1 MELETMKF
9 ELREDGIG
17 ILSLNRPEKL
27 NAISFQ
33 MEEDFHQVLDHLMVN
48 LDCRVLILRGE
59 GRAFSA
65 GTDLQEG
72 LTLNSKKTPEGY
84 DKFYFLTMKEPIKRK
99 MYHQWRI
106 TQIIV
111 KLRKISQ
118 PIIALVQGAAAGGGL
133 AFALASDIRI
143 VTKDAKFINASI
155 NIGLTGADMG
165 GSYFLPRLI
174 GRARASEILMSGRIV
189 NGVEAEKIGLAVKI
203 VDEANLL
210 KAGLEIAE
218 ELLTKSPLGLRM
230 TKEAINLSLDS
241 PSLENIVQFENS
253 SIMITFSSKDVNEAS
268 SAFFEKRKPKYP
280 LK

>member
-1 MELETMKF
+1 
-9 ELREDGIG
+9 
-17 ILSLNRPEKL
+17 
-27 NAISFQ
+27 
-33 MEEDFHQVLDHLMVN
+33 
-48 LDCRVLILRGE
+48 
-59 GRAFSA
+59 
-65 GTDLQEG
+65 
-72 LTLNSKKTPEGY
+72 
-84 DKFYFLTMKEPIKRK
+84 

-111 KLRKISQ
+111 KMRKISQ

-143 VTKDAKFINASI
+143 VTKNAKFINASI

-174 GRARASEILMSGRIV
+174 GRARASEILMSGRVVDGI
-189 NGVEAEKIGLAVKI
+189 EAEEIGLAIKL
-203 VDEANLL
+203 VDEADLL
-210 KAGLEIAE
+210 DVGLELAE

-253 SIMITFSSKDVNEAS
+253 SIMITFTSKDVNEAS